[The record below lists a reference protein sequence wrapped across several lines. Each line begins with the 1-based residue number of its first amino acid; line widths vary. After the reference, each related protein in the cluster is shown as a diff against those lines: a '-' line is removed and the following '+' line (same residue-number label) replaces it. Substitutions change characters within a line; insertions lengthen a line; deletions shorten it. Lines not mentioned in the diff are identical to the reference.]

1 MTSGHRECQSASA
14 GSISSPQ
21 KNFSCTCRK
30 KNSVHEGIAGAG
42 VRTTRTKSAD
52 PVHRFVE
59 RLDFPVL
66 GYLIDTQNYLQA
78 AAHGFKL
85 WNVAEAAWTKICSGS

>member
-1 MTSGHRECQSASA
+1 M
-14 GSISSPQ
+14 
-21 KNFSCTCRK
+21 
-30 KNSVHEGIAGAG
+30 
-42 VRTTRTKSAD
+42 
-52 PVHRFVE
+52 E

-66 GYLIDTQNYLQA
+66 DYLIDTQNYLQA